1 MKKIFITGGA
11 GYVGSY
17 LVPMLLKKNYNVT
30 VFDTLWFGKNLNNH
44 KNLKIIK
51 GDIRDLK
58 KLNLK
63 GFDTVL
69 HLAYISNDP
78 CCDMTPRLNWEVGPL
93 SSMKLIE
100 KSIEHKV
107 KNFIFSSSGSVY
119 GVKKEKKVVENLKL
133 EPISDYNKSKMV
145 TERTLL
151 SYGDKI
157 NLAIVRPATVCGFA
171 KRLRLDLAVNI
182 LTFQAYSK
190 KEMSVFGGK
199 QKRPVIH
206 IDDICRLYLF
216 LIEKKIK
223 GIFNANNGNY
233 SIKNIAE
240 QIQLKTG
247 AKIKFLKSNDP
258 RSYNLSSEKIIKKGF
273 KFNKKLDFMIDE
285 LLENFKSNN
294 ITDNIK
300 YNNLKVMQKKKVK

>member
-1 MKKIFITGGA
+1 M
-11 GYVGSY
+11 
-17 LVPMLLKKNYNVT
+17 
-30 VFDTLWFGKNLNNH
+30 
-44 KNLKIIK
+44 
-51 GDIRDLK
+51 
-58 KLNLK
+58 
-63 GFDTVL
+63 
-69 HLAYISNDP
+69 
-78 CCDMTPRLNWEVGPL
+78 
-93 SSMKLIE
+93 
-100 KSIEHKV
+100 
-107 KNFIFSSSGSVY
+107 
-119 GVKKEKKVVENLKL
+119 ENLKL

-151 SYGDKI
+151 SYEDKI

-190 KEMSVFGGK
+190 KEMSVFGGD
-199 QKRPVIH
+199 QKRPVVH

-258 RSYNLSSEKIIKKGF
+258 RSYRQNSDRIIKEGF
-273 KFNKKLDFMIDE
+273 TPQKKIEDA
-285 LLENFKSNN
+285 LLE
-294 ITDNIK
+294 IK
-300 YNNLKVMQKKKVK
+300 NQFEKKKISKKDKFYRINTLKMIKAK